1 MRRWWLTFTL
11 VVGLQAQATDTLTV
25 TFTGDV
31 LLDRGVRVKISTDGV
46 ESLFSPSVDSLFA
59 HSDVVV
65 GNLECPVTDIRTPM
79 QKMYIFRGD
88 PECLPVLRQHGFT
101 HLNMANNHTVDQG
114 RRGLIDTRRRV
125 ADAGMGPIGAGAT
138 MDEAAQPVLLA
149 EAPRKVWM
157 VASLRLA
164 LENYAYL
171 PSRPHAISWCLC
183 TGAVRIPCIRCCSR
197 WPMPI
202 ASSMLVPTFW
212 LDTTRTLCRMSRYI
226 MENTSST
233 A

>member
-114 RRGLIDTRRRV
+114 RRGLIDTRWRV
-125 ADAGMGPIGAGAT
+125 AEAGT
-138 MDEAAQPVLLA
+138 
-149 EAPRKVWM
+149 
-157 VASLRLA
+157 
-164 LENYAYL
+164 
-171 PSRPHAISWCLC
+171 
-183 TGAVRIPCIRCCSR
+183 
-197 WPMPI
+197 
-202 ASSMLVPTFW
+202 
-212 LDTTRTLCRMSRYI
+212 
-226 MENTSST
+226 
-233 A
+233 